1 MACSSCA
8 KKAAL
13 RNSRVV
19 NRMLNKNRRN
29 RNQPVTEET
38 NIIDNQNTEQQNEE
52 QSDLS

>member
-19 NRMLNKNRRN
+19 NRSKKAALSVKKKLNQKSEPKN
-29 RNQPVTEET
+29 
-38 NIIDNQNTEQQNEE
+38 DG
-52 QSDLS
+52 QSKLS